1 MTYETLK
8 NFQHIFQRE
17 DYAHISNEEK
27 IKQVSAIL
35 LTYIP
40 NPDGK
45 ETTYK
50 EILKLYLENITSFL
64 TWLQIKN
71 IPDLEEGYKIIS
83 DEIRRAINLL
93 DYPDIKRRSISRGY
107 CKKFNEIFLYGI
119 KKLEP
124 GVKLVF
130 HPNIVGSTN
139 VEKNQ
144 LMRYIFNTTEGLGSK
159 FLFNRIGNHS
169 FANKIT
175 RLSRQELVVALRLLV
190 MPGSNQIRTYN
201 GWTDRGISQTPVRIL
216 TVSESV
222 GKTKVYFLYKIN
234 EHPQYQAQ
242 LLVPPD
248 KVAFAA
254 A

>member
-17 DYAHISNEEK
+17 DYTHISNEEN

-35 LTYIP
+35 LTHIS

-45 ETTYK
+45 EMTYK
-50 EILKLYLENITSFL
+50 EILRLYLENVASFL

-83 DEIRRAINLL
+83 GEIRRAINLF
-93 DYPDIKRRSISRGY
+93 DYPEIKRRSISRGY

-119 KKLEP
+119 KKFEP

-130 HPNIVGSTN
+130 HPTIIGSTK

-144 LMRYIFNTTEGLGSK
+144 LIRYIFDTTEGLGGR
-159 FLFNRIGNHS
+159 FLFNNVGNYS

-175 RLSRQELVVALRLLV
+175 ELSRQELVVALRLLV
-190 MPGSNQIRTYN
+190 TPASSQIRTHN
-201 GWTDRGISQTPVRIL
+201 GWIDRGISQTPVRIL
-216 TVSESV
+216 TVLESSR
-222 GKTKVYFLYKIN
+222 KIRVYFLYKIN
-234 EHPQYQAQ
+234 EHSQYQAQ
-242 LLVPPD
+242 LLVSPE